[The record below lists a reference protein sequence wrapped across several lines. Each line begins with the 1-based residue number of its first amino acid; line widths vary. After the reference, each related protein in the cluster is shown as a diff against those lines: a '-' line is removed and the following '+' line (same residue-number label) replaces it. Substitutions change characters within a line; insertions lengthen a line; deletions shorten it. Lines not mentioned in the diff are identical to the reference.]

1 MATLFDSLTIRDL
14 TIPNR
19 IWVSPMCQYSATHG
33 FVGEW
38 HRIHLGAFATGAA
51 GLIMVEATGVTPQGR
66 ISIACPSIEDNEH
79 AAAFKSMI
87 DFAHAQGS
95 TMGIQL
101 AHAGRKGSTTGL
113 ESDHPIATA
122 SEGGWQTV
130 SASPIAF
137 DTMPTPRELTTAE
150 ITELTYAF
158 ASAAKRAVAVGFDVI
173 EIHAAHGY
181 LLHQFYSPLSNHRS
195 DEYGGSFDNRTRFL
209 REVVTAVREA
219 IPEGTPLFVRIS
231 ASDWRDG
238 GWTLMDSVELCTQLK
253 TLGVDLIDASSGG
266 NVHNAK
272 IEVGPGYQVPFSTA
286 IRAETGLLTSAVGMI
301 TEPEHAQYILETG
314 EADAVFLAREM
325 LRNPRWALHA
335 AEVLK
340 GAIHWPA
347 QYARAART
355 SVRK

>member
-79 AAAFKSMI
+79 ASAFKSMI

-137 DTMPTPRELTTAE
+137 NTMPTPRELTTAE

-238 GWTLMDSVELCTQLK
+238 GWTLIDSVELCTQLK

-272 IEVGPGYQVPFSTA
+272 IEVGPGYQVPFATA

-347 QYARAART
+347 PYARAART